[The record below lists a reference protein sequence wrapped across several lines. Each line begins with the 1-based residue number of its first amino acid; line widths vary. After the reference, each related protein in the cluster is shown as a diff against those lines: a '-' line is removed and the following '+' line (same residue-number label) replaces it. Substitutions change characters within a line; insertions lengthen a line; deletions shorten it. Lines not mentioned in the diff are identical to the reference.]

1 MFLCLFPHC
10 PVFSHTSISEF
21 LEQQSMS
28 SDCYLTLS
36 FVHLALRLCTPFMF
50 VIELVRIRPSFLSDP
65 SGSDLT
71 LAFFLL
77 LLLLAVSESS
87 INSHIYA
94 ISALQ
99 PTYHISPVR
108 GQRQGSAGDDQDSD
122 KDAHKDEY
130 KDKDK
135 DRTFKK

>member
-1 MFLCLFPHC
+1 METSGLQ
-10 PVFSHTSISEF
+10 PVENLLRDHFNF
-21 LEQQSMS
+21 
-28 SDCYLTLS
+28 
-36 FVHLALRLCTPFMF
+36 FVGP
-50 VIELVRIRPSFLSDP
+50 IGIRPYYGFFL
-65 SGSDLT
+65 L
-71 LAFFLL
+71 LL

-108 GQRQGSAGDDQDSD
+108 GQRQGSSGDDQDSD

-135 DRTFKK
+135 DKDRTFKK

>member
-1 MFLCLFPHC
+1 MR
-10 PVFSHTSISEF
+10 
-21 LEQQSMS
+21 S
-28 SDCYLTLS
+28 SLNRNI
-36 FVHLALRLCTPFMF
+36 FVGP
-50 VIELVRIRPSFLSDP
+50 IGIRPYFGFFL
-65 SGSDLT
+65 L
-71 LAFFLL
+71 LLLLL

-87 INSHIYA
+87 INSLIYA

-108 GQRQGSAGDDQDSD
+108 GQRQGSSGDDQDND

-135 DRTFKK
+135 DRTFKKKVFLYI

>member
-1 MFLCLFPHC
+1 
-10 PVFSHTSISEF
+10 
-21 LEQQSMS
+21 
-28 SDCYLTLS
+28 
-36 FVHLALRLCTPFMF
+36 
-50 VIELVRIRPSFLSDP
+50 
-65 SGSDLT
+65 
-71 LAFFLL
+71 LAFSSSFFSLL
-77 LLLLAVSESS
+77 LLLLFLLAVSESS

-108 GQRQGSAGDDQDSD
+108 GQRQGSSGDDQDSD

-135 DRTFKK
+135 DKDRTFKK

>member
-1 MFLCLFPHC
+1 MAGDVS
-10 PVFSHTSISEF
+10 PVA
-21 LEQQSMS
+21 M
-28 SDCYLTLS
+28 
-36 FVHLALRLCTPFMF
+36 
-50 VIELVRIRPSFLSDP
+50 FLSDP
-65 SGSDLT
+65 WGSDLT
-71 LAFFLL
+71 MAFFLL
-77 LLLLAVSESS
+77 LLLLAGSESS

-108 GQRQGSAGDDQDSD
+108 GQRQGSSGDDQDSD
-122 KDAHKDEY
+122 KDEYKD

>member
-1 MFLCLFPHC
+1 
-10 PVFSHTSISEF
+10 VQTENITKSRRA
-21 LEQQSMS
+21 QSVQWRGS
-28 SDCYLTLS
+28 L
-36 FVHLALRLCTPFMF
+36 
-50 VIELVRIRPSFLSDP
+50 LSDP

-71 LAFFLL
+71 LAFSSSFFSLL
-77 LLLLAVSESS
+77 LLLLFLLAVSESS

-108 GQRQGSAGDDQDSD
+108 GQRQGSSGDDQDKD
-122 KDAHKDEY
+122 KDTHKDEY

-135 DRTFKK
+135 DKDRTFKKKVFLYI